1 MNITSLGHAG
11 FLVET
16 PCCLFLM
23 DPWLSSTGAYDAA
36 WFQYPCN
43 HHLEQP
49 LLARL
54 RNTNKSLYV
63 YLSHEHQDHY
73 DLEFLSKIS
82 DFNLNFILPQFS
94 TKAFESIAHFY
105 PADNITC
112 LSDRQTLARED
123 FSVTIFL
130 EESGLNRDSAILFQ
144 TQKFSFLNFND
155 CKIFDRLN
163 ELKSIKIDVFTTQ
176 FSGATWHPICY
187 KYNVNEYR
195 SISADKRLKKFN
207 NVARAINILQPAI
220 FIPSAGPC
228 CFLGND
234 LFYLNFDNNGIF
246 PTSEE
251 FLDWLNENKKLYD
264 TRSVHLLPGDRLT
277 LPNGQIEIT
286 EQPYGY
292 RHRSKQEYLLSYERK
307 IASSRQSLFN
317 RYTVTDPTIVFQQ
330 LQHELQLKCREIGI
344 VTVEDRCLY
353 FGLNELPN
361 LFWKVDLQ
369 QQIVSETQKID
380 EQDFYSIVAPAWQ
393 VARVLNREMYWE
405 DFCLSFRSQLQRV
418 PDTYSIIWNLF
429 LFRNPDE
436 LAWAIASLKT
446 LDRKNHTCISVTC
459 PTTAKEWKI
468 NRYCPHQG
476 ADLIN
481 ACIEDSRY
489 LICPRHG
496 WKFDLENEGRLTP
509 NGNFSVN
516 AKRLLSV
523 GRTRS
528 QTSLSRLNNLIEK

>member
-23 DPWLSSTGAYDAA
+23 DPWLTSTGAYDAA

-49 LLARL
+49 LLDRL
-54 RNTNKSLYV
+54 KNSNKSLYV

-73 DLEFLSKIS
+73 DLEFISKIS
-82 DFNLNFILPQFS
+82 DFNPNFILPQFY
-94 TKAFESIAHFY
+94 TKAFESIAQFY
-105 PADNITC
+105 PADNITY
-112 LSDRQTLARED
+112 LADRQTLARAD
-123 FSVTIFL
+123 FSATIFI
-130 EESGLNRDSAILFQ
+130 EESGLNRDSAILLQ
-144 TQKFSFLNFND
+144 AQGCSFLNLND

-163 ELKSIKIDVFTTQ
+163 DLKNIKVDVFTAQ

-187 KYNVNEYR
+187 KYNVDEYR
-195 SISADKRLKKFN
+195 SISASKRLRKFK
-207 NVARAINILQPAI
+207 NVARAIDVLQPAI

-228 CFLGND
+228 CFLDND
-234 LFYLNFDNNGIF
+234 LFYLNFDDRGIF

-251 FLDWLNENKKLYD
+251 FLDWLNENTKLSD
-264 TRSVHLLPGDRLT
+264 THNVHLLPGDRLT
-277 LPNGQIEIT
+277 LPDGNIEIT
-286 EQPYGY
+286 EQPFGY
-292 RHRSKQEYLLSYERK
+292 RHRSKQEYLLAYERK
-307 IASSRQSLFN
+307 IISSRQSLFTRFTATN
-317 RYTVTDPTIVFQQ
+317 PIIIFQQ
-330 LQHELQLKCREIGI
+330 LRHELQLKCQEIGI
-344 VTVEDRCLY
+344 ITVEDRYLY

-361 LFWKVDLQ
+361 LFWKVNLQ
-369 QQIVSETQKID
+369 QQTVSETQEIG
-380 EQDFYSIVAPAWQ
+380 ELDFYSIVAPAWQ
-393 VARVLNREMYWE
+393 VEKVLNREMHWE

-436 LAWAIASLKT
+436 LAWAVASLKT
-446 LDRKNHTCISVTC
+446 LDRKNNTCISVVC
-459 PTTAKEWKI
+459 STTAKEWKI

-476 ADLIN
+476 ADLVN
-481 ACIEDSRY
+481 AQIEDSRY

-496 WKFDLENEGRLTP
+496 WKFDLENGGRLTP

-516 AKRLLSV
+516 VKQLLAV
-523 GRTRS
+523 DRTRS
-528 QTSLSRLNNLIEK
+528 